1 MNDKSEL
8 VRVETAGRRVI
19 FYDTDF
25 TNLDPLMQCATQG
38 YVTHVL
44 VALFHLGYDD
54 GTNKSGP
61 YVHLNNVT
69 PDDPTY
75 ANLWRTVPSLQSKG
89 VKVMGSLGGGG
100 VGDFGNLFASSQSYT
115 TFYGL
120 LKNMLQKYNLDG
132 LDLDIEESAS
142 SVNTQNVSRLVSDLR
157 RDFQGR
163 DGGFLVTSA
172 PVAAAL
178 TGQGSMSPN
187 VNYNQLIDQFD
198 FYNLQFYN
206 GWGHLNPAGAQPH
219 YDDVVNKCGLAH
231 VPKLVA
237 GVLTNPSDGG
247 EGYNSLSTLNGIL
260 SDLLNMYSNF
270 GGVTG
275 WTYQHA
281 LDEQNRVNPFGWAR
295 SIWTC
300 LNPQT

>member
-1 MNDKSEL
+1 MNDKIEL
-8 VRVETAGRRVI
+8 AQVATVGPRVI
-19 FYDTDF
+19 FYITDF
-25 TNLDPLMQCATQG
+25 TYLGPLVQCATQG

-54 GTNKSGP
+54 ETNKTGP
-61 YVHLNNVT
+61 YVHLNNLH
-69 PDDPTY
+69 PNDPTY
-75 ANLWRTVPSLQSKG
+75 AQLWKTVPALQSKG

-120 LKNMLQKYNLDG
+120 LKNALQQYNLDG
-132 LDLDIEESAS
+132 LDLDIEEWDST
-142 SVNTQNVSRLVSDLR
+142 VNTTNVSKLVSDLR

-163 DGGFLVTSA
+163 AGGFLMSSA

-178 TGQGSMSPN
+178 TGGGSVSPN
-187 VNYNQLIDQFD
+187 VDYNQLINQFD
-198 FYNLQFYN
+198 FYTLQFYN
-206 GWGHLNPAGAQPH
+206 NWGNLNPSGGQPH
-219 YDDVVNKCGLAH
+219 YDDVVNACGLGY

-237 GVLTNPSDGG
+237 GVLTNPNDGG
-247 EGYNSLSTLNGIL
+247 DGYNSLSNLNGIL
-260 SDLLNMYSNF
+260 SGLLKTYPNF

-281 LDEQNRVNPFGWAR
+281 LNDQNQVDPFGWAKY
-295 SIWTC
+295 IWTC
-300 LNPQT
+300 LNT